1 MKQYW
6 MVEEDLSWIDWIKVG
21 TVIDRAITKRICV
34 TCTTQTSFG
43 QFVNAKGSESYN
55 DWAKAKLF

>member
-21 TVIDRAITKRICV
+21 TVIDTAQPKLASIN
-34 TCTTQTSFG
+34 G
-43 QFVNAKGSESYN
+43 KGSESYN
-55 DWAKAKLF
+55 DWAKAELF